1 MINELIEALKP
12 DERATLISR
21 IAENPAQLYR
31 FIDALLQHPDWDQAQ
46 IQKHFGI
53 NANTYFKN
61 LSLAKDEI
69 YDVIKLHMRNAYD
82 DLLLSNILYRRGLDV
97 HANKLRR
104 RLEDEYTRH
113 GWWNVLQELYQF
125 EMMVAYT
132 KCDVKWLQ
140 KLKQQCFDNMD
151 RLHRFNRVDRE
162 VIVQMAIIEKGDMK
176 EKDYAP
182 YAANMNRMLKEA
194 EAVDHP
200 IPVFNALHCFFV
212 LYTQYEVDI
221 DKAKSIVKKMESFL
235 DKYETEGLIVY
246 ARNVALLNTM
256 GFHIDFATGEN
267 PDVNF
272 KKVKGA
278 LGKHGML
285 FDSQVWLDFCVY
297 HFFEKNVSEFDAS
310 YKQFS
315 SLPLDGSLQYQA
327 DYLGCLSAY
336 LHKDRE
342 AFYTSLHKF
351 YSVERSRA
359 HLNYDLYVR
368 YLEILVL
375 LKEENFALASD
386 KLEATVKFT
395 RRNFTSY
402 RIEIEKQHW
411 ALLKAVMKTERIKKL
426 RKKVYRLTDF
436 IIDEL
441 A

>member
-12 DERATLISR
+12 EERATLNIR
-21 IAENPAQLYR
+21 IAENQNQLYR
-31 FIDALLQHPDWDQAQ
+31 FIDALLQHPNWEQEQ

-82 DLLLSNILYRRGLDV
+82 DLLLSNVLYRRGLDV
-97 HANKLRR
+97 QANKLRR

-162 VIVQMAIIEKGDMK
+162 VIVHMAIIEKGDMN

-221 DKAKSIVKKMESFL
+221 DKAKGIVKKMESFL

-272 KKVKGA
+272 KKVKSA

-297 HFFEKNVSEFDAS
+297 HFFEKNIHEFDAS
-310 YKQFS
+310 HKQFS
-315 SLPLDGSLQYQA
+315 SLPLDSSLQYQA

-336 LHKDRE
+336 LHNNR
-342 AFYTSLHKF
+342 ASFYTSLHKF
-351 YSVERSRA
+351 YNVERSRA

-411 ALLKAVMKTERIKKL
+411 TLLKAVMKTERIKKQ

-436 IIDEL
+436 IIAEL
-441 A
+441 S